1 MKGLRG
7 LAFIFGCFKTS
18 EYGSWIAVTI
28 YANQRGG
35 VREAGAVLVASL
47 VPATL
52 AALGTGNLLVRLHAK
67 TLLAWGMVIQASGL
81 AAMAALVS
89 SQAAPVLA
97 TYAAAV
103 VTAIAMVTSRPA
115 ISALLPALTPDP
127 RSITR
132 AHVLLGWLDGAATL
146 VGPAVDRRVP
156 VGRRLRGGLHRVRGD
171 RRASPPCSHFGCPQA
186 AKSSCS
192 TMTRDS
198 SSAARYDRSPRRA
211 DRVQPCSC

>member
-1 MKGLRG
+1 MTRLRG
-7 LAFIFGCFKTS
+7 LALIFGCFKVS

-35 VREAGAVLVASL
+35 VREAAAVLVASL

-52 AALGTGNLLVRLHAK
+52 VALGTGSLLS
-67 TLLAWGMVIQASGL
+67 TLGSRTVLAWGMVIHALGL
-81 AAMAALVS
+81 GVIAFCVWQS
-89 SQAAPVLA
+89 APVLV

-103 VTAIAMVTSRPA
+103 VTATAMVTSRPA

-146 VGPAVDRRVP
+146 VGPAVTAVCLLAAGFTAAFAAFA
-156 VGRRLRGGLHRVRGD
+156 VVAALAVLLAFRLPAGGD
-171 RRASPPCSHFGCPQA
+171 
-186 AKSSCS
+186 
-192 TMTRDS
+192 
-198 SSAARYDRSPRRA
+198 
-211 DRVQPCSC
+211 